1 MKDIWKGNWE
11 GRYSTRWIGSI
22 SELRQLIPTFKS
34 MGFKIDNRG
43 INKYLDLIVREPLG
57 EAGLGNEVN
66 PMEGVRIPIAA
77 VSNGYQRGLYRGR
90 RQGYKLVQHHELLD
104 SIFETSK
111 EFSDESKREQDSDF
125 EHSRFRILPLMNL
138 EVLEATL
145 HISEYGARM
154 RIEFLLP
161 NYKFF
166 FDNRE
171 PYVLKI
177 ICLNSVDRK
186 FALRIGLSLYRD
198 FSNEIFIAGFH
209 RNHDQELED
218 RAIEVFLNYQF
229 NRFVSGEWITES
241 IPEEDIR
248 KRIDPW
254 IKRQGLDFQKVKHL
268 YAKLLIELG
277 KVEAYV
283 RQQAGKMNYFVF
295 RSVLSTLVHE
305 QETLHL
311 QQQRMAQVLDILE
324 KISEEDQQS
333 K

>member
-22 SELRQLIPTFKS
+22 SELRQLIPTFTS
-34 MGFKIDNRG
+34 MDFKMGNRG
-43 INKYLDLIVREPLG
+43 VNKYLDLIVREPLG
-57 EAGLGNEVN
+57 EAGLGNEFD
-66 PMEGVRIPIAA
+66 PMESVRIPIAA

-104 SIFETSK
+104 SMLKTSR
-111 EFSDESKREQDSDF
+111 EFSDESKKEQDISF
-125 EHSRFRILPLMNL
+125 EDSRFRVSPLTNP
-138 EVLEATL
+138 EALEATL
-145 HISEYGARM
+145 QISEYGARM
-154 RIEFLLP
+154 RIEFQLL
-161 NYKFF
+161 NFKFF
-166 FDNRE
+166 LNNGE

-186 FALRIGLSLYRD
+186 FALRIGLSLYHE

-209 RNHDQELED
+209 RNHDQDLED
-218 RAIEVFLNYQF
+218 GAIEAFLNYQF
-229 NRFVSGEWITES
+229 NRFVSGEWIRETIS
-241 IPEEDIR
+241 EEDIR
-248 KRIDPW
+248 TRIDPW
-254 IKRQGLDFQKVKHL
+254 IKRQGLDFQKVKRL
-268 YAKLLIELG
+268 YAELLKELG

-283 RQQAGKMNYFVF
+283 RQEAGKMNYFVF

-324 KISEEDQQS
+324 KISGEDGQS